1 MQRNGRIGRAT
12 TTRLRS
18 LVVAAAVVAAA
29 LAVPQV
35 LSEYNLRLMVLALQ
49 AAIAVVGLCIAF
61 GWAGLIQL
69 GQAAFIGIGAYTSA
83 VLALHYGLGFWI
95 TMPLAMA
102 ASALVALAIAVPM
115 LRLRGHYLALAT
127 VGFNVTAVI
136 VAKNWG
142 TLTGG
147 EDGLGSIP
155 GVGLFGVAIESDL
168 GYYYL
173 TLGFL
178 VATAAFAWSCRHSRF
193 GRAMI
198 AVRDDEIAS
207 ATSGVPVVRTKVL
220 AFVIASALA
229 GLSGSLYAH
238 YAHYVS
244 PGDFELSRSV
254 TILVM
259 LIVGGETSIAGAI
272 VGALLIGFAPEWLR
286 FVGEAYPAVFGVAVL
301 LVLIA
306 MPEGIVG
313 KLARSWRRMSTRVV
327 AGASTSR
334 HASATATATA
344 SGDAASTSL
353 PSPPAASFDSVLTV
367 RGLSRG
373 FGGLQAVD
381 RLDLDLPQGGLLAL
395 IGPNG
400 AGKSTTVNLLS
411 GVLNPSS
418 GSIVLGAI
426 DLAGRS
432 PDAVARAGLVRTFQ
446 NGRLFT
452 RLSVLDNVLVGAH
465 ARSGSGFWAS
475 MLRTPAFRA
484 EERALRDR
492 ASGLLDGLG
501 LLDDAQRDVRE
512 LPYGKQRKIEIAR
525 ALVLDPRVLLLDEP
539 AAGLNSGE
547 VEELIAYVA
556 RLRARGLSILL
567 IEHNMGLV
575 MRLADRIAVLNFGRL
590 IADGAPDA
598 VRADEAVIE
607 AYLGRRKGRAPAAA
621 KAMHAPV

>member
-1 MQRNGRIGRAT
+1 MTPHR
-12 TTRLRS
+12 RS
-18 LVVAAAVVAAA
+18 FAVAVAVAAAA
-29 LAVPQV
+29 LGAPLF
-35 LSEYNLRLMVLALQ
+35 LSEYSLRLTVLALQ
-49 AAIAVVGLCIAF
+49 VGIAVIGLCIAF
-61 GWAGLIQL
+61 GWTGLIQL
-69 GQAAFIGIGAYTSA
+69 GQAAFVGIGAYTSA
-83 VLALHYGLGFWI
+83 ALALHLGLSFWV
-95 TMPLAMA
+95 TMPLAVL
-102 ASALVALAIAVPM
+102 ASSLVALAIAVPM

-136 VAKNWG
+136 VAKNWSAF
-142 TLTGG
+142 TGG

-155 GVGLFGVAIESDL
+155 GVGAFGVAIESDV
-168 GYYYL
+168 GYYFL

-178 VATAAFAWSCRHSRF
+178 VAAAAFAWSCRHSRF

-207 ATSGVPVVRTKVL
+207 GTSGVPVVRTKVL

-244 PGDFELSRSV
+244 PGDFELSRSI

-259 LIVGGETSIAGAI
+259 LIVGGEVSVAGAI
-272 VGALLIGFAPEWLR
+272 VGALLLSFAPEWLR

-301 LVLIA
+301 LVLVA

-313 KLARSWRRMSTRVV
+313 KLAWWWKKVSAR
-327 AGASTSR
+327 AGAASPQAAVVIGDEPTS
-334 HASATATATA
+334 SA
-344 SGDAASTSL
+344 L
-353 PSPPAASFDSVLTV
+353 PSPVSQYASGASALTV

-373 FGGLQAVD
+373 FGGLQAVE
-381 RLDLDLPQGGLLAL
+381 RLDLDLPRGRLLAL

-411 GVLNPSS
+411 GVLVPSS
-418 GSIVLGAI
+418 GSIVMSHT
-426 DLAGRS
+426 DLAGRTS
-432 PDAVARAGLVRTFQ
+432 DAVARAGLVRTFQ

-465 ARSGSGFWAS
+465 ARCRAGFWAS
-475 MLRTPAFRA
+475 MLRTSAFRT
-484 EERALRDR
+484 EERDLRERALR
-492 ASGLLDGLG
+492 LLDGLG
-501 LLDDAQRDVRE
+501 LLPDSSRDVRE
-512 LPYGKQRKIEIAR
+512 LPYGRQRKIEIAR
-525 ALVLDPRVLLLDEP
+525 ALILEPSVLMLDEP

-547 VEELIAYVA
+547 VEELVDYVA
-556 RLRARGLSILL
+556 RLRACGLSILL

-575 MRLADRIAVLNFGRL
+575 MRLADRIVVLNFGRV

-598 VRADEAVIE
+598 VRADAAVIE
-607 AYLGRRKGRAPAAA
+607 AYLGRRKASAVATTA
-621 KAMHAPV
+621 SHAPV